1 MDAAQHRAAVVTEGG
16 WFAALASDALE
27 LPVPT
32 CPGWTVA
39 RLVGHLGRVHTWA
52 TGFLVAGPDAEG
64 DVSWGERPPE
74 GAALLPWYRDR
85 LDGLLAELD
94 RHDPG
99 EPARSFIGAGTA
111 AFWFRRQAHELA
123 VHRWDAEHAI
133 APGAASPFDAALAAD
148 GIDEWLGVFVPRWL
162 ARRDEPV
169 PAALVGATLHVHC
182 TDDAL
187 AAGTGEWLLRV
198 TDQGCE
204 VERAHAKGDAALRG
218 PASDLLLAV
227 WHRVPLDSLDVVG
240 DAARAQG
247 VLDLV
252 QVT

>member
-1 MDAAQHRAAVVTEGG
+1 MDAALHRAAVATEGG
-16 WFAALASDALE
+16 RVATLAPDALE

-52 TGFLVAGPDAEG
+52 TGFLAAGPDAEG
-64 DVSWGERPPE
+64 DVSSGERPPE
-74 GAALLPWYRDR
+74 GAALLPWYRER

-94 RHDPG
+94 RHDPAAG
-99 EPARSFIGAGTA
+99 ARSFIGPGTA

-133 APGAASPFDAALAAD
+133 APGAASPVDAALAAD
-148 GIDEWLGVFVPRWL
+148 GIDEWLEVFVPRRL
-162 ARRDEPV
+162 ARLEEPV
-169 PAALVGATLHVHC
+169 PADLVGATLHVHC
-182 TDDAL
+182 TDDGL
-187 AAGTGEWLLRV
+187 ASGSGEWLLRV
-198 TDQGCE
+198 TDQGFE

-218 PASDLLLAV
+218 SASDLLLAV
-227 WHRVPLDSLDVVG
+227 WHRIPLDGLDVVG
-240 DAARAQG
+240 DAARAQA